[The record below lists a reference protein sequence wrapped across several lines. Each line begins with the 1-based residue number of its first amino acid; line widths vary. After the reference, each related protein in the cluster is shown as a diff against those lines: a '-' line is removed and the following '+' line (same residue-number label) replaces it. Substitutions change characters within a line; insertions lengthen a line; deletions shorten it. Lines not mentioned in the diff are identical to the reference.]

1 MAQTINT
8 AVTRT
13 DAPRTVTGTATY
25 AADVMPSGILHGA
38 IATSPIAVDSLTA
51 LDTSRAIAESG
62 VIAVFTHETLP
73 DYKSIKGFLCGRFGS
88 ASFWAMEGTD
98 IRYAGQP
105 IAYVSHP
112 GRRQGCFLNGSG
124 FGSCQSFIACKG
136 VLLPG
141 ADWGCCWSHGS
152 A

>member
-25 AADVMPSGILHGA
+25 AADVMPSGMLHGA

-73 DYKSIKGFLCGRFGS
+73 DYKSIKGF
-88 ASFWAMEGTD
+88 
-98 IRYAGQP
+98 YAGGLVLPAFGRWKEQIYDMPASRLP
-105 IAYVSHP
+105 ICHIPEGDMAVS
-112 GRRQGCFLNGSG
+112 
-124 FGSCQSFIACKG
+124 
-136 VLLPG
+136 
-141 ADWGCCWSHGS
+141 
-152 A
+152 